1 MLCVSTVLG
10 VTFLLIVLFLQ
21 QNGCEAF
28 VGKTRLAI
36 SSVAQTRR
44 PTLSLAASSSSF
56 LNIQQPFLL
65 AEGLDPETL
74 QALGEVTELN
84 DALDSAVKAANPA
97 VVSVSLLDL
106 SLLSNSTFVHPFFIT
121 RGDNSIPFRSLTSR

>member
-1 MLCVSTVLG
+1 MLYVSSILN
-10 VTFLLIVLFLQ
+10 VTILLIVLLLQ

-28 VGKTRLAI
+28 VGKSSRLAI
-36 SSVAQTRR
+36 SFAQKARR
-44 PTLSLAASSSSF
+44 PTLSVAASPSSL

-97 VVSVSLLDL
+97 VVRLFPFLIYYCSLNF
-106 SLLSNSTFVHPFFIT
+106 SPHV
-121 RGDNSIPFRSLTSR
+121 

>member
-10 VTFLLIVLFLQ
+10 VTFLLIVLLL

-28 VGKTRLAI
+28 VGKTRL
-36 SSVAQTRR
+36 SSVSVAQTRR
-44 PTLSLAASSSSF
+44 PTLSLAASSSL

-74 QALGEVTELN
+74 QALGEITELN

-97 VVSVSLLDL
+97 VVSVFL
-106 SLLSNSTFVHPFFIT
+106 
-121 RGDNSIPFRSLTSR
+121 

>member
-1 MLCVSTVLG
+1 MLYVSTVLS
-10 VTFLLIVLFLQ
+10 VTVLLIVLLLQQ

-28 VGKTRLAI
+28 VGNSRLAI
-36 SSVAQTRR
+36 SIAQKARR
-44 PTLSLAASSSSF
+44 PTLSLAASPSSSL

-97 VVSVSLLDL
+97 VVRLFPFLIHYYSLIL
-106 SLLSNSTFVHPFFIT
+106 NPTCE
-121 RGDNSIPFRSLTSR
+121 